1 MNRKEFAARR
11 ARMMKR
17 SIPELIRL
25 LEADDLKTRFLAEM
39 ALRDRTS
46 V

>member
-1 MNRKEFAARR
+1 MKREEFVARR
-11 ARMMKR
+11 ARMLER

-25 LEADDLKTRFLAEM
+25 LESEDLETRFLAEM

>member
-1 MNRKEFAARR
+1 MNREEFAARR
-11 ARMMKR
+11 AAMLER

-25 LEADDLKTRFLAEM
+25 LESEALETRFFAEM